1 MFKTKFYILTI
12 SLTLSSALFADE
24 TNNYTLEKV
33 TTEAQKEFQFNNK
46 DYINGKDLSDRQS
59 NSMADVFATQP
70 DVNVG
75 GGGMM
80 AQKIYVRGIEDRL
93 LRVTIDGAA
102 QNGNAFHHQG
112 NTIIDPGM
120 LKQVEITKGSA
131 NASAGP
137 GALAGAISMTTKD
150 ASDLL
155 EKGQNFGA
163 YVASSFYTNF
173 GVRENL
179 SVYGRTK
186 HFDALAYY
194 TYQNIFYYRDGD
206 HTFKNLFHPSEDDK
220 VLGSPSQQNN
230 VLLKANAYINE
241 KDKITITYN
250 LTRDNATRPF
260 RANVTNPPADSQ
272 EEKVDFAQE
281 LFHHIDS
288 NNNVSLEY
296 NHEGDKNFGAP
307 KVKLIA
313 YGSIRNI
320 HLTPLFDPTQ
330 AKTEDGTSL
339 HEADPEGSTPRNI
352 FLNNIGMD
360 LKISHPITEDYKNTF
375 DYGLDYQNMTVM
387 DKQDEV
393 VYPQRGRGQEN
404 SNIIGAYIQ
413 ANYAFLKSLSIGAGS
428 RYDVYTYYDKNS
440 QNHLTQ
446 GFSPSVAILYNPI
459 EPLDMKLSYAYVTR
473 GALPGDALLINSE
486 TIIDPHLK
494 SEKGQNVEFDI
505 DYTQEYFSF
514 RGAVFYQ
521 VISDFI
527 NSYGSL
533 DDNPSLADSEGIGG
547 RVDGLRT
554 NLKDSINIFGYELGA
569 TFNYENF
576 LASFGFSRSYPTVRG
591 QLIQDTYELGAT
603 TGNNYVLKFQY
614 TFDNIGLD
622 LAWMSRFVQDIHY
635 DGYDIYNK
643 ETLPVHKPGYDVH
656 NIYVNWTPPKIK
668 GLKFSIVLNN
678 IFNKFYVD
686 QTSPLKVEADGS
698 ASESINQVRKALA
711 EPGFDGRFEIS
722 YRF

>member
-1 MFKTKFYILTI
+1 MSKNKIYISMVL
-12 SLTLSSALFADE
+12 LFLSSNLFADE
-24 TNNYTLEKV
+24 PNDYTLEKV
-33 TTEAQKEFQFNNK
+33 TTEGQKEFQFNNK
-46 DYINGKDLSDRQS
+46 DYIDSQDIANRQS
-59 NSMADVFATQP
+59 NSIADVFATQS

-120 LKQVEITKGSA
+120 LKEVEITKGSA

-155 EKGQNFGA
+155 SKGKNFGA
-163 YVASSFYTNF
+163 YLGSSFYTNY
-173 GVRENL
+173 GIKENI
-179 SVYGRTK
+179 SIYGRGK

-194 TYQNIFYYRDGD
+194 TYQNIFYYRDGE
-206 HTFKNLFHPSEDDK
+206 HTFKNLFHPTEDDK
-220 VLGSPSQQNN
+220 VLGSPSEQNN
-230 VLLKANAYINE
+230 VLLKANAYISE
-241 KDKITITYN
+241 KDKITFTYN

-260 RANVTNPPADSQ
+260 RANVTNPPADAQ

-288 NNNVSLEY
+288 NNNISMQY
-296 NHEGDKNFGAP
+296 NHQGDKNFGSP
-307 KVKLIA
+307 KVKLDVYA
-313 YGSIRNI
+313 SIRNI
-320 HLTPLFDPTQ
+320 HLTPLFDPLNAQT
-330 AKTEDGTSL
+330 ADGTPL
-339 HEADPEGSTPRNI
+339 HEADAEGSTPRNI

-360 LKISHPITEDYKNTF
+360 LKVSHPITEDYKNTL
-375 DYGLDYQNMTVM
+375 DYGFDYQNMTVM
-387 DKQDEV
+387 DKQSEV
-393 VYPQRGRGQEN
+393 VYAQRGRGEEN

-413 ANYAFLKSLSIGAGS
+413 ANYAFLESLSIGAGT
-428 RYDVYTYYDKNS
+428 RYDVYTYFDKNS
-440 QNHLTQ
+440 QNHITQ
-446 GFSPSVAILYNPI
+446 GFSPSVAILYNPL

-486 TIIDPHLK
+486 TIINPNLK
-494 SEKGQNVEFDI
+494 SEKGQNVEFDV
-505 DYTQEYFSF
+505 DYTQEYFSL

-521 VISDFI
+521 VITDFI

-533 DDNPSLADSEGIGG
+533 SDDPNLDTSIGE
-547 RVDGLRT
+547 RADGLRT
-554 NLKDSINIFGYELGA
+554 NLSDNINIMGYELGA
-569 TFNYENF
+569 SFNYENF
-576 LASFGFSRSYPTVRG
+576 LASFSFSRSYPTVG
-591 QLIQDTYELGAT
+591 GKLIQDTYELGAT
-603 TGNNYVLKFQY
+603 TGNNYVLKLEY
-614 TFDNIGLD
+614 VFDTIGLD
-622 LAWMSRFVQDIHY
+622 IAWMSRFVQSIDY

-643 ETLPVHKPGYDVH
+643 ETLPVNKPGYDIH
-656 NIYVNWTPPKIK
+656 NIYLNYTPPKIK

-678 IFNKFYVD
+678 IFDRFYVD

-698 ASESINQVRKALA
+698 AAASINQVRKALA
-711 EPGFDGRFEIS
+711 EPGFNGKFEIS